1 MFIPCI
7 LISVLFISH
16 TTLIRA
22 CQYIYILSRN
32 QQSGTQYPKSPI
44 KPVGIVNHTLFI
56 NICSLLINH
65 IIYSLSDYS

>member
-22 CQYIYILSRN
+22 CQYIYTYYPEINSPEPN
-32 QQSGTQYPKSPI
+32 IPNHQS
-44 KPVGIVNHTLFI
+44 NL
-56 NICSLLINH
+56 
-65 IIYSLSDYS
+65 